1 MVAGLPRK
9 SVRLTLPGLQGK
21 QAVEAAAKNGVRL
34 RADGEKQSSLILG
47 FAGIPS
53 EKITEGVREL
63 EKSIRGLWK

>member
-1 MVAGLPRK
+1 MSLRETSL